1 MFYSNSKRDEGR
13 ELKMQK
19 KFLSY
24 FLSFLMIMSIFTQ
37 NTQSLYAQEYD
48 DSNQTVEVQSEEAA
62 NDTTNAV
69 VDQSAQKNGGGHY
82 SLI

>member
-1 MFYSNSKRDEGR
+1 
-13 ELKMQK
+13 MQK

-48 DSNQTVEVQSEEAA
+48 DSNQTVEVQSEEA